1 MSVFVSAGTGQ
12 PYGLTLVCRT
22 WGLAR
27 STAYWRRQRRSS
39 DRFNLPRG
47 PAGPCPDNELVEE
60 IKAVLK
66 ESPFHGEG
74 YRKVWARLR
83 LKGIR
88 TSKRRTLR
96 LMREHGL
103 LAPHRVGRRH
113 GPKGHD
119 GTIVTDRV
127 DEMWG
132 TDMTSGWT
140 NQEGQAA
147 VFVAV
152 DHCSAEC
159 VGIHA
164 SKRADRFQALE
175 PIRQGVRVHFGAF
188 DKGIVTHGLKLRHDH
203 GSQYMSDDFQ
213 DEIDFLGLES
223 SPAFVRE
230 PEGNGCAERFIRTLK
245 ENLLW
250 VSSFNT
256 VEELRQA
263 LHEFKERYNNQ
274 WLIGRHG
281 NKTPA
286 QVQRLQTASA
296 RQAA

>member
-1 MSVFVSAGTGQ
+1 MSVVVSAGTGRL
-12 PYGLTLVCRT
+12 YGLAMVCQA

-27 STAYWRRQRRSS
+27 STAHWRRHRRSLN
-39 DRFNLPRG
+39 RVNMRPG
-47 PAGPCPDNELVEE
+47 PVGPCPDSELVEE
-60 IKAVLK
+60 IKTVLK

-83 LKGIR
+83 LTGIR

-113 GPKGHD
+113 GPRAHE
-119 GTIVTDRV
+119 GTITTDRV

-132 TDMTSGWT
+132 TDMTSDWT
-140 NQEGQAA
+140 SQEGQAA
-147 VFVAV
+147 VFIAV

-175 PIRQGVRVHFGAF
+175 PIRQGVRDHFGAF
-188 DKGIVTHGLKLRHDH
+188 DKGIVVGGLKLRHDH

-213 DEIDFLGLES
+213 NEVDFLGMES

-230 PEGNGCAERFIRTLK
+230 PQGNGCAERFIRTLK

-250 VSSFNT
+250 VRSFKT
-256 VEELRQA
+256 IEELRLA
-263 LHEFKERYNNQ
+263 LHEFKDNYNNQ
-274 WLIGRHG
+274 WLIEKHG

-286 QVQRLQTASA
+286 QIRELQTASA
-296 RQAA
+296 EKAA

>member
-1 MSVFVSAGTGQ
+1 MSDFVSAGTGKC
-12 PYGLTLVCRT
+12 YGLAMICQT

-39 DRFNLPRG
+39 DRINLRPG
-47 PAGPCPDNELVEE
+47 PVGPCPDNELAAE
-60 IKAVLK
+60 IKTVLK
-66 ESPFHGEG
+66 DSPFHGEG

-83 LKGIR
+83 LKGIW

-103 LAPHRVGRRH
+103 LAPHRVGRPH
-113 GPKGHD
+113 GPKAHD
-119 GTIVTDRV
+119 GVITTDRI

-140 NQEGQAA
+140 SQEGQAA

-164 SKRADRFQALE
+164 SRRADRFQALE
-175 PIRQGVRVHFGAF
+175 PVRQGVRGHFGAF
-188 DKGIVTHGLKLRHDH
+188 DKGIVTNELKLRHDH

-213 DEIDFLGLES
+213 NEVDFLGLES

-230 PEGNGCAERFIRTLK
+230 PQGNGCAERFIRTLK

-250 VSSFNT
+250 VRSFQT
-256 VEELRQA
+256 IEELRLA
-263 LHEFKERYNNQ
+263 LHEFKDQYNNQ
-274 WLIGRHG
+274 WLIERHG

-286 QVQRLQTASA
+286 QVRELQTASA
-296 RQAA
+296 QKAA

>member
-1 MSVFVSAGTGQ
+1 MSGFVSAGTGKC
-12 PYGLTLVCRT
+12 YGLAMVCQA

-27 STAYWRRQRRSS
+27 S
-39 DRFNLPRG
+39 
-47 PAGPCPDNELVEE
+47 LVEE
-60 IKAVLK
+60 IKTVLK

-74 YRKVWARLR
+74 YRKAWARLR

-103 LAPHRVGRRH
+103 LAPHRVGRPH
-113 GPKGHD
+113 GPKAHE
-119 GTIVTDRV
+119 GTITTDRV

-132 TDMTSGWT
+132 TDMTSDWT
-140 NQEGQAA
+140 SQEGQAA
-147 VFVAV
+147 VFIAV

-175 PIRQGVRVHFGAF
+175 PIRQGV
-188 DKGIVTHGLKLRHDH
+188 GLKLRHDH

-213 DEIDFLGLES
+213 NEVDFLGMES

-230 PEGNGCAERFIRTLK
+230 PQGNGCAERFIRTLK

-250 VSSFNT
+250 VRSFQT
-256 VEELRQA
+256 IEELRLA
-263 LHEFKERYNNQ
+263 LHEFKDQYNNQ
-274 WLIGRHG
+274 WLIEKHG

-286 QVQRLQTASA
+286 QIRELQTASA
-296 RQAA
+296 KQAA